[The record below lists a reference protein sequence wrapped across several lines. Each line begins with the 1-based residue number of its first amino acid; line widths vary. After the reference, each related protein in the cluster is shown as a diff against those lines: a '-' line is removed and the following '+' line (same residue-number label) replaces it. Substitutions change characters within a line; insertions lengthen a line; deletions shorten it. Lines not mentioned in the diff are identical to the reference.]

1 LTTNRPNEN
10 NNQYESSLTGGSI
23 LVLFIAMILGVLA
36 AVLVLPDWLPGL
48 AGSLTGPAPKAF
60 WYLSRGTAFVAMGLL
75 WASMMLGMGI
85 TNKMARLWPG
95 APAAFALHEYLS
107 LLGLAFA
114 VFHGLIL
121 LGDHYSNF
129 SLLQI
134 LIPFATWNYSPF
146 WVGLGQLG
154 FYAWALLVASFYIR
168 KHIGQ
173 RAWRL
178 LHFVSFLAYLGAML
192 HGLTSGSDGSLGWV
206 QGFYWLTGGSFLFLF
221 TYRVVNTLIE
231 KADKYLSSPA
241 QQ

>member
-1 LTTNRPNEN
+1 
-10 NNQYESSLTGGSI
+10 
-23 LVLFIAMILGVLA
+23 
-36 AVLVLPDWLPGL
+36 
-48 AGSLTGPAPKAF
+48 
-60 WYLSRGTAFVAMGLL
+60 MGLL
-75 WASMMLGMGI
+75 WASMMLGLGI

-114 VFHGLIL
+114 AFDGLIL
-121 LGDHYSNF
+121 LGDHYTKF
-129 SLLQI
+129 SLLQ
-134 LIPFATWNYSPF
+134 LLVPFAAWNYYPF

-178 LHFVSFLAYLGAML
+178 LHFVSFLAYLGALL
-192 HGLTSGSDGSLGWV
+192 HGLTSGTDSSLGWV

-221 TYRVVNTLIE
+221 TYRIVNSLVE
-231 KADKYLSSPA
+231 KAEKYISSPA

>member
-1 LTTNRPNEN
+1 MTTNRPNEN

-221 TYRVVNTLIE
+221 TYRVVNSLVG
-231 KADKYLSSPA
+231 KAERYLSSPA